1 MRLCLYSQ
9 NKQVRGVMITN
20 QEQIASNR
28 LPAIVSYSR
37 IRQKLLNY
45 QELVEI
51 SYLLSLIAIGYGGLY
66 LVYHLLG

>member
-1 MRLCLYSQ
+1 
-9 NKQVRGVMITN
+9 MITN
-20 QEQIASNR
+20 QEQIAQNR
-28 LPAIVSYSR
+28 LLASVSYNR
-37 IRQKLLNY
+37 LRQKLLNY